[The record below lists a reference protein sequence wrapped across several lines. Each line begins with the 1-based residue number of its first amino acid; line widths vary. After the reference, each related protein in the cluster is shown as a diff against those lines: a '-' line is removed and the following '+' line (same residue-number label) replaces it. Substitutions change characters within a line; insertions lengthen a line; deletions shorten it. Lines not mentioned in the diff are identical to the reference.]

1 MEDRKQNARTRP
13 HENRKKKENDAV
25 SFDAPKAVESVEREE
40 SQTYVRMKNGKE
52 YRVLRKD
59 GMYLYCREMRIRHS
73 NENIACVFEK
83 KEG

>member
-13 HENRKKKENDAV
+13 HESRKKKENEGA
-25 SFDAPKAVESVEREE
+25 SFAEPKAVENAERSE
-40 SQTYVRMKNGKE
+40 SQTYVRMKDGKE
-52 YRVLRKD
+52 YRVLRRD